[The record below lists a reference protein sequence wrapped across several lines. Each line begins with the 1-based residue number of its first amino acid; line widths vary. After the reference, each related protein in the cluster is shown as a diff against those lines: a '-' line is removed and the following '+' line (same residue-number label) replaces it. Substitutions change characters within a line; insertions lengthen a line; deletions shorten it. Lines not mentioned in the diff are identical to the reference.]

1 LGGHKAEHGDES
13 FVLAALPR
21 VPMTYILWKG
31 DEEFPAAVQLLFDK
45 SVEGYLSLEDIVVVG
60 EMATS
65 RLIALG
71 RVR

>member
-1 LGGHKAEHGDES
+1 M
-13 FVLAALPR
+13 
-21 VPMTYILWKG
+21 PMTYILWKG
-31 DEEFPAAVQLLFDK
+31 DEEFPATVQLLFDR

-71 RVR
+71 RVS